1 MLILIDMLGYVLWI
15 ASMVILVQVVL
26 SWLVAFNVINTYNPA
41 VRGILRGLEKI
52 TEPVYR
58 PIRRILPDFGGMDF
72 SPMVVLLIIWLLQ
85 RLLADVALQIMV
97 SAGR

>member
-26 SWLVAFNVINTYNPA
+26 SWLVAFNVVNTYNPV
-41 VRGILRGLEKI
+41 VRGLLRGLETI

-58 PIRRILPDFGGMDF
+58 PIRKILPDFGGVDF

-85 RLLADVALQIMV
+85 RLLGDVALQIAYG
-97 SAGR
+97 S